1 MDIDLD
7 ALTLKELKAL
17 KAKVD
22 RAVDS
27 FEARQKQKALD
38 ALKTAAQEHGFN
50 LKDLLDDE
58 SLKKTPA
65 APKYAHPE
73 DPGQTWTGR
82 GRKPRWVLE
91 ALDAGKTLQD
101 LAI

>member
-22 RAVDS
+22 RAVDG
-27 FEARQKQKALD
+27 FGARQKQKALE

-50 LKDLLDDE
+50 LKDLLDE
-58 SLKKTPA
+58 ASLKKTPA

-73 DPGQTWTGR
+73 DPAQTWNGR
-82 GRKPRWVLE
+82 GRKPSWVLE
-91 ALDAGKTLQD
+91 ALDAGKTLED